1 MLNKKIALALVVCF
15 SIVGSLV
22 AQNRTFSPYSR
33 YGLGDIQGTS
43 IGRLQGMGGVGVAQ
57 RSAYTLNDV
66 NPASLTA
73 IDSLSFMF
81 EAGVGFFS
89 QKIQA
94 SDITSSAQNM
104 NFDLFAFGFPI
115 SRWAGMSLGV
125 RPFAG
130 TGYNIASTSGTYP
143 DRVTTTNKGEGNIT
157 DAFLSF
163 GFRPAKNWSLGVTAS
178 YLFGAEKHYSYNFFA
193 DDPYALQTGTLR
205 EVSVNDFKIDFG
217 AQYTMQLSEGR
228 RFIFGGTFR
237 PQGPITGDVSTHT
250 ESGTVIDYS
259 ENKLYEDGVV
269 LEDTTTSLSYFSSRL
284 PFQLGLGATYEIAD
298 KLSTSIDYTFANWS
312 NTPFYDKTTTTV
324 DLHNLAVGAEFIPN
338 DLKTGQLF
346 NRMRYRV
353 GGYYKKEYLKFDSYQ
368 LTDYGI
374 TFGAGIPLRR
384 SKNSLNFGF
393 AYGVRGKSSDGL
405 LKENYF
411 RINLNVSLHEF
422 WFVKRKF
429 E

>member
-115 SRWAGMSLGV
+115 SRWAGLSLGV

-130 TGYNIASTSGTYP
+130 TG
-143 DRVTTTNKGEGNIT
+143 
-157 DAFLSF
+157 
-163 GFRPAKNWSLGVTAS
+163 
-178 YLFGAEKHYSYNFFA
+178 
-193 DDPYALQTGTLR
+193 
-205 EVSVNDFKIDFG
+205 
-217 AQYTMQLSEGR
+217 
-228 RFIFGGTFR
+228 
-237 PQGPITGDVSTHT
+237 
-250 ESGTVIDYS
+250 
-259 ENKLYEDGVV
+259 
-269 LEDTTTSLSYFSSRL
+269 
-284 PFQLGLGATYEIAD
+284 
-298 KLSTSIDYTFANWS
+298 
-312 NTPFYDKTTTTV
+312 
-324 DLHNLAVGAEFIPN
+324 
-338 DLKTGQLF
+338 
-346 NRMRYRV
+346 
-353 GGYYKKEYLKFDSYQ
+353 
-368 LTDYGI
+368 
-374 TFGAGIPLRR
+374 
-384 SKNSLNFGF
+384 
-393 AYGVRGKSSDGL
+393 
-405 LKENYF
+405 
-411 RINLNVSLHEF
+411 
-422 WFVKRKF
+422 
-429 E
+429 